1 MKVTK
6 SIWFHLIEFL
16 PLFLPPPLV
25 QTCLTAQN
33 TLGVTAVSAS
43 SKDFMRAQ
51 LEAVL
56 GDIGTDA
63 LKTGMIPSVE
73 LASVRELEPRTT
85 DSLF

>member
-1 MKVTK
+1 M
-6 SIWFHLIEFL
+6 
-16 PLFLPPPLV
+16 
-25 QTCLTAQN
+25 TAQN
-33 TLGVTAVSAS
+33 TKGVTAVSAS

-73 LASVRELEPRTT
+73 LASVRELRLLLPSSNRAVQK
-85 DSLF
+85 LFLI

>member
-1 MKVTK
+1 
-6 SIWFHLIEFL
+6 
-16 PLFLPPPLV
+16 
-25 QTCLTAQN
+25 
-33 TLGVTAVSAS
+33 VTAVSAS

-73 LASVRELEPRTT
+73 LASVRDL
-85 DSLF
+85 